1 MTDATLQ
8 QLTAAYGTPTF
19 VFDVDALQARVR
31 AIQEVFGPDIKLCY
45 SIKANPFLLPAM
57 STVTARLEVCSPGEL
72 SVCESLQAADARVIY
87 SGVNKTPADI
97 ARAVADGA
105 GSYTAESLLQVRYLQ
120 EAARAAGRRLPVL
133 LRLNAGSQFG
143 MSKQDL
149 FSALKNRAETP
160 DLDFIGIH
168 YFVGTQRKKLT
179 SQQKELT
186 MLQAL
191 YDEIEQTFGLRLP
204 ELEYGP
210 GLPVPYFDGDD
221 FTDTLAPARA
231 LAPALQEA
239 TGWAHLTVEMG
250 RFYTAECGFYLTTAM
265 DCKDHDGQH
274 YCIVDGGMN
283 HLNYLGQ
290 IMGMKRPHLTVE
302 MGRFYTAECG
312 FYLTTA
318 MDCKDHDGQHYCIVD
333 GGMNH
338 LNYLGQIMGMKR
350 PHLRHFAA
358 QQGTQQDWTLCGSLC
373 TTNDVLVRSISL
385 TGLQPGDLLVF
396 ENAGAYSVTEGLGL
410 FLSRD
415 LPQIVLWQNGA
426 PQLVR
431 ALTPT
436 HPLNTPLGDM

>member
-1 MTDATLQ
+1 MTDAILQ
-8 QLTAAYGTPTF
+8 QLAAAYGTPTF

-31 AIQEVFGPDIKLCY
+31 AIQTVFGPDIKLCY

-57 STVTARLEVCSPGEL
+57 SAVTARLEVCSPGEL

-231 LAPALQEA
+231 LAPALQQA
-239 TGWAHLTVEMG
+239 AGWAHLTVEMG

-283 HLNYLGQ
+283 H
-290 IMGMKRPHLTVE
+290 
-302 MGRFYTAECG
+302 
-312 FYLTTA
+312 
-318 MDCKDHDGQHYCIVD
+318 
-333 GGMNH
+333 
-338 LNYLGQIMGMKR
+338 
-350 PHLRHFAA
+350 
-358 QQGTQQDWTLCGSLC
+358 GSLC